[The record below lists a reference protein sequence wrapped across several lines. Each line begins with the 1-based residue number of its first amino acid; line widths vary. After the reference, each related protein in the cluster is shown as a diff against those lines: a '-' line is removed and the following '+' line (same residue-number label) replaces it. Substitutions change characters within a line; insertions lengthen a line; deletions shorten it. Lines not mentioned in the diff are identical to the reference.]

1 MMSVF
6 VKLTRQ
12 EDGRPVYVNAAQVRE
27 VAESGGT
34 TWVDMGDLVCVVK
47 ETAES
52 VVGLL
57 EMALKGGDTA

>member
-12 EDGRPVYVNAAQVRE
+12 EDGRPVYVNAAQVRG
-27 VAESGGT
+27 VAQKKGET
-34 TWVDMGDLVCVVK
+34 FVCLGDLVCVVK